1 MDSPLRSILVRVG
14 PGGSTRALEA
24 AAALALREHAQL
36 TVLAAV
42 ARPSAFISA
51 SPVALPYDASH
62 AAAAECVARLHG
74 ALASLPADVSVT
86 GLRRPGPVRAA
97 LLAEL
102 RDGAHDLVV
111 VGAGRRSR
119 VARAL
124 LRHAAAPVLVVDA
137 RRSAAAEVV
146 GPELVAQGA

>member
-1 MDSPLRSILVRVG
+1 MDSPLRSILVAIG
-14 PGGSTRALEA
+14 PGGSTRALQA
-24 AAALALREHAQL
+24 AAALARRERAQL

-42 ARPSAFISA
+42 TRPSPLIAA
-51 SPVALPYDASH
+51 SPVALPFDAVH
-62 AAAAECVARLHG
+62 AAATECTARLRA
-74 ALASLPADVSVT
+74 ALEALPADVSVT

-102 RDGAHDLVV
+102 RTGAYDLVV

-124 LRHAAAPVLVVDA
+124 RRDAATPVLVVDA
-137 RRSAAAEVV
+137 ATELPA
-146 GPELVAQGA
+146 PELVPVGA